1 MGDSAQQGSLAIPDR
16 GAERPGQLNLAGKR
30 VLFVSNGHGE
40 DLNASL
46 VLKALVQEFPAVKV
60 AALPLVG
67 EGNAYRRLDVPL
79 ITPTRSFPSG
89 GIFYNN
95 SIDLVK
101 DLRSGLLGLAL
112 QQIQAARSHRYE
124 FDWVFAAGD
133 IVPLA
138 IARLTGL
145 PYSAFIVST
154 SSYYEGRL
162 NLPLLTAPLLRSSR
176 CQQLFTR
183 DDYTAKDLQQQGF
196 TRAIFAG
203 YPIMDVLTPTGK
215 DLQRQADRSLI
226 ALLPGSRI
234 PEACQN
240 FGLQLALCE
249 FLAEQMPVQICAAL
263 VPSFTEAELQAVAS
277 QHNWQYQ
284 GHGRLMKVKNNQ
296 EIWVEC
302 HWDAFADILH
312 QCDLAIGMAGTAV
325 EQAVGLGKPVIQI
338 PGSGPQF
345 TYAFA
350 EAQMRLLGSS
360 VQTIGTKAATPEILQ
375 QAADRVI
382 QTLKD
387 LPYLQACAKNGQ
399 ERVGFTGGS
408 VGIARHLVTAIR
420 QFS

>member
-1 MGDSAQQGSLAIPDR
+1 MGNDAEQGRAAIRDQWITP
-16 GAERPGQLNLAGKR
+16 EPLNLAGKR
-30 VLFVSNGHGE
+30 VLFISNGHGE

-46 VLKALVQEFPAVKV
+46 VLQALRQQFPAVSV

-79 ITPTRSFPSG
+79 IAPTRSFPSG

-101 DLRSGLLGLAL
+101 DLRSGLLGLAG
-112 QQIQAARSHRYE
+112 QQIWAARSHRHN

-162 NLPLLTAPLLRSSR
+162 HLPLLTAPLLRSSH

-183 DDYTAKDLQQQGF
+183 DEYTAQDLQQQGF
-196 TRAIFAG
+196 TKAIFAG

-215 DLQRQADRSLI
+215 DLRRQAKPMI
-226 ALLPGSRI
+226 ALLPGSRL

-240 FGLQLALCE
+240 LGLQLDLCE
-249 FLAEQMPVQICAAL
+249 FITELMPVQICAAL
-263 VPSFTEAELQAVAS
+263 VPSFTETELQAVADR
-277 QHNWQYQ
+277 QGWQYL
-284 GHGRLMKVKNNQ
+284 GHGRLMKAKDDR
-296 EIWVEC
+296 EILVEC
-302 HWDAFADILH
+302 HNDAFADILH
-312 QCDLAIGMAGTAV
+312 ECDVAIGMAGTAV

-338 PGSGPQF
+338 SGSGPQF

-360 VQTIGTKAATPEILQ
+360 IQTIGTKAATPEILRE
-375 QAADRVI
+375 AADRVVK
-382 QTLKD
+382 TLKD
-387 LPYLQACAKNGQ
+387 LPYLQACVKNGQ
-399 ERVGFTGGS
+399 ARVGFPGGAA
-408 VGIARHLVTAIR
+408 GIARHLATAL
-420 QFS
+420 FC